1 MRHSF
6 IGVDWGTSS
15 LRAYRVVDGEI
26 RDRISTTDGILSV
39 ASGEHTS
46 ALAARLEGWTID
58 GPIVLSGMIGSRQG
72 WKEAPYVNCPADPQ
86 SIASARLAWREPGL
100 GDLVLVPGLL
110 AHDGRGV
117 PDVMRGEETQII
129 GAMHALGVTDGV
141 FLLPGTHSKSARV
154 RAGRIESFVTF
165 MTGEIFAA
173 LKAHT
178 ILGRLM
184 TEGPTSGL
192 GFKRGVADGA
202 EAGPAGALLHRAF
215 AARTLGLFDLLPTTE
230 LADYLSG
237 LLIGAELAASL
248 SKESP
253 EAIVVGASDLT
264 RRYTEGARVLGFS
277 LTLAPED
284 CVALGQGVI
293 LSHAR

>member
-1 MRHSF
+1 M
-6 IGVDWGTSS
+6 
-15 LRAYRVVDGEI
+15 
-26 RDRISTTDGILSV
+26 
-39 ASGEHTS
+39 
-46 ALAARLEGWTID
+46 LAGRLAGWTID

-72 WKEAPYVNCPADPQ
+72 WKEAPYVDCPADPQ

-100 GDLVLVPGLL
+100 GELVLLPGLL
-110 AHDGRGV
+110 AYDGRGV

-129 GAMHALGVTDGV
+129 GAMQALGVTDGV
-141 FLLPGTHSKSARV
+141 FLLPGTHSKSVRV
-154 RAGRIESFVTF
+154 RAGRIESFDTF

-184 TEGPTSGL
+184 TDGPASGS
-192 GFKRGVADGA
+192 GFKRGIADGA

-215 AARTLGLFDLLPTTE
+215 ATRTLGLFDLLPTTE

-248 SKESP
+248 SKDSP

-264 RRYTEGARVLGFS
+264 RRYREGARQLGFS
-277 LTLAPED
+277 LTPAPED
-284 CVALGQGVI
+284 CVALGHGVI
-293 LSHAR
+293 IGHAQ

>member
-1 MRHSF
+1 
-6 IGVDWGTSS
+6 
-15 LRAYRVVDGEI
+15 
-26 RDRISTTDGILSV
+26 
-39 ASGEHTS
+39 
-46 ALAARLEGWTID
+46 
-58 GPIVLSGMIGSRQG
+58 
-72 WKEAPYVNCPADPQ
+72 
-86 SIASARLAWREPGL
+86 
-100 GDLVLVPGLL
+100 
-110 AHDGRGV
+110 
-117 PDVMRGEETQII
+117 
-129 GAMHALGVTDGV
+129 MHALGVTDGV

-154 RAGRIESFVTF
+154 RARRIESFVTF

-264 RRYTEGARVLGFS
+264 RRYTEGARLLGFS